1 MFSANSIGYVL
12 FYQALEDKTVIIIYE
27 SDYMIEN
34 KLENLKEIIKSLESV
49 VIAFSG
55 GVDST
60 LLTKVAFDILGDKAI
75 AVTARSE
82 TYTKSELEDAIEL
95 AKKIGIKHEVIVS
108 EELDIPEFSH
118 NPANRCYYCKKELL
132 KKLKE
137 IAETYGF
144 KNVIEGANF
153 DDADDYRPG
162 MMAVEEMGVRSPLKE
177 AKLTKSEIRD
187 LSKRFGLPTW
197 DKPSAACLASRFPYG
212 TEITREK
219 LNIIG
224 NAEAFLKCFGIRQ
237 LRVRHHDQI
246 ARIEV
251 TEKDM
256 DILIQNRQQIVN
268 KLKELGFKYVT
279 MDLQGYRTGSMNE
292 VL

>member
-1 MFSANSIGYVL
+1 MLEEKLN
-12 FYQALEDKTVIIIYE
+12 ALKQ
-27 SDYMIEN
+27 
-34 KLENLKEIIKSLESV
+34 IIKSLDSL

-60 LLTKVAFDILGDKAI
+60 LLAKVAYEVLGDKAI

-82 TYTKSELEDAIEL
+82 TYTKSELEDAIRIADE
-95 AKKIGIKHEVIVS
+95 IGIKHEIIVS

-118 NPANRCYYCKKELL
+118 NPTDRCYHCKKELL
-132 KKLKE
+132 RKLKG
-137 IAETYGF
+137 IAESKGY
-144 KNVIEGANF
+144 KNVIEGANL
-153 DDADDYRPG
+153 DDTGDFRPG
-162 MMAVEEMGVRSPLKE
+162 MKANAELGVVSPLKE
-177 AKLTKSEIRD
+177 AKLTKAEIRE
-187 LSKRFGLPTW
+187 LSKQFGLPTW

-212 TEITREK
+212 TEITRDK
-219 LNIIG
+219 LKIVG
-224 NAEAFLKCFGIRQ
+224 EAEAFLKSLGIVQ

-251 TEKDM
+251 AEKDM
-256 DILIQNRQQIVN
+256 IILFENRDKIVT

>member
-1 MFSANSIGYVL
+1 ML
-12 FYQALEDKTVIIIYE
+12 
-27 SDYMIEN
+27 EN
-34 KLENLKEIIKSLESV
+34 KLEDLKEIIKTLDSV

-60 LLTKVAFDILGDKAI
+60 LLSKIAFDVLGDKAL

-82 TYTKSELEDAIEL
+82 TYTKSELEDAIKL

-137 IAETYGF
+137 IAEAHDF
-144 KNVIEGANF
+144 KYIIEGANF
-153 DDADDYRPG
+153 DDTDDYRPG
-162 MMAVEEMGVRSPLKE
+162 MRAVEEMGVRSPLKE
-177 AKLTKSEIRD
+177 VKLTKAEIRE
-187 LSKRFGLPTW
+187 LSKQFGLPTW

-219 LNIIG
+219 LNVVG
-224 NAEAFLKCFGIRQ
+224 EAEVFLKSFDIRQ

-251 TEKDM
+251 AEKDM
-256 DILIQNRQQIVN
+256 EILLQNREQIVS
-268 KLKELGFKYVT
+268 KLKELGFTYVT
-279 MDLQGYRTGSMNE
+279 MDLQGYRRGSMNE
-292 VL
+292 IL

>member
-1 MFSANSIGYVL
+1 ML
-12 FYQALEDKTVIIIYE
+12 
-27 SDYMIEN
+27 EN
-34 KLENLKEIIKSLESV
+34 KLENLIEIIKSLEST

-60 LLTKVAFDILGDKAI
+60 LLAKVALDVLGDKAI

-95 AKKIGIKHEVIVS
+95 AKKIGIRHEVIVS

-153 DDADDYRPG
+153 DDTDDYRPG
-162 MMAVEEMGVRSPLKE
+162 MMAVDELGVRSPLKE

-212 TEITREK
+212 SEITREK
-219 LNIIG
+219 LNVVG
-224 NAEAFLKCFGIRQ
+224 EAEAFLKSLGIRQ

-251 TEKDM
+251 AEKDM
-256 DILIQNRQQIVN
+256 DILIQNRQQIVSE
-268 KLKELGFKYVT
+268 LKELGFKYVT

>member
-1 MFSANSIGYVL
+1 M
-12 FYQALEDKTVIIIYE
+12 LEDK
-27 SDYMIEN
+27 
-34 KLENLKEIIKSLESV
+34 LKSLKNIIKSLDSV

-60 LLTKVAFDILGDKAI
+60 LLAKVAYEVLGDKAL

-82 TYTKSELEDAIEL
+82 TYTKSELEDAIKL
-95 AKKIGIKHEVIVS
+95 AKEIGIKHEVIVS

-118 NPANRCYYCKKELL
+118 NPTDRCYHCKKELL
-132 KKLKE
+132 RKLKG
-137 IAETYGF
+137 IAESKGY

-153 DDADDYRPG
+153 DDTDDYRPG
-162 MMAVEEMGVRSPLKE
+162 MKATAELDVISPLKD
-177 AKLTKSEIRD
+177 AKLTKDEIRE

-212 TEITREK
+212 TEITRDK
-219 LNIIG
+219 LRVVG
-224 NAEAFLKCFGIRQ
+224 EAEAFIKTFGIIQ

-251 TEKDM
+251 AEKDM
-256 DILIQNRQQIVN
+256 TTLLENRKQIVE
-268 KLKELGFKYVT
+268 KLKSFGFKYVT
-279 MDLQGYRTGSMNE
+279 MDIQGYRTGSMNE

>member
-1 MFSANSIGYVL
+1 MIKNKGIYM
-12 FYQALEDKTVIIIYE
+12 LEDK
-27 SDYMIEN
+27 
-34 KLENLKEIIKSLESV
+34 LEALKDTLRSLESV

-60 LLTKVAFDILGDKAI
+60 LLAKIAFDVLGNKAL

-95 AKKIGIKHEVIVS
+95 AKKIGIKHEVVVS

-118 NPANRCYYCKKELL
+118 NPVNRCYYCKKELL
-132 KKLKE
+132 MKLKE
-137 IAETYGF
+137 IAEAHGF
-144 KNVIEGANF
+144 KHVIEGANF
-153 DDADDYRPG
+153 DDMGDYRPG
-162 MMAVEEMGVRSPLKE
+162 MKAVDETGVKSPLKD
-177 AKLTKSEIRD
+177 AKLTKAEIRE

-219 LNIIG
+219 LNIVG
-224 NAEAFLKCFGIRQ
+224 EAEVFLKSLGIRQ
-237 LRVRHHDQI
+237 LRVRHHNQI

-251 TEKDM
+251 AEKDM
-256 DILIQNRQQIVN
+256 EILLQNRQQIVSEI
-268 KLKELGFKYVT
+268 KKLGFNYVT

-292 VL
+292 IL

>member
-1 MFSANSIGYVL
+1 M
-12 FYQALEDKTVIIIYE
+12 LEDE
-27 SDYMIEN
+27 
-34 KLENLKEIIKSLESV
+34 LEALKDTLRSLESV

-60 LLTKVAFDILGDKAI
+60 LLAKIAFDVLGDKAL

-137 IAETYGF
+137 IAKAYSF
-144 KNVIEGANF
+144 KYVIEGANF
-153 DDADDYRPG
+153 DDTNDYRPG
-162 MMAVEEMGVRSPLKE
+162 MRAVEEMGVRSPLKE
-177 AKLTKSEIRD
+177 VKLTKAEIRE
-187 LSKRFGLPTW
+187 LSKQFGLPTW

-224 NAEAFLKCFGIRQ
+224 EAEAFLKSLGIHQ

-251 TEKDM
+251 AEKDM
-256 DILIQNRQQIVN
+256 EILFQNREQIVS
-268 KLKELGFKYVT
+268 KLKELGFTYVT
-279 MDLQGYRTGSMNE
+279 MDLQGYRRGSMNE
-292 VL
+292 IL

>member
-1 MFSANSIGYVL
+1 M
-12 FYQALEDKTVIIIYE
+12 LEDK
-27 SDYMIEN
+27 
-34 KLENLKEIIKSLESV
+34 LEALKDTLRSLESV

-60 LLTKVAFDILGDKAI
+60 LLAKIAFDVLGDKAL

-82 TYTKSELEDAIEL
+82 TYTKSELEDAIKL

-137 IAETYGF
+137 IAEAHDY
-144 KNVIEGANF
+144 KYIIEGANF
-153 DDADDYRPG
+153 DDTDDYRPG
-162 MMAVEEMGVRSPLKE
+162 MRAVEEMGVRSPLKE
-177 AKLTKSEIRD
+177 VKLTKAEIRE
-187 LSKRFGLPTW
+187 LSKQFGLPTW

-251 TEKDM
+251 AEKDM
-256 DILIQNRQQIVN
+256 EILLQNREQIVS
-268 KLKELGFKYVT
+268 KLKELGFTYVT
-279 MDLQGYRTGSMNE
+279 MDLQGYRRGSMNE
-292 VL
+292 IL

>member
-1 MFSANSIGYVL
+1 
-12 FYQALEDKTVIIIYE
+12 
-27 SDYMIEN
+27 MIEN

-60 LLTKVAFDILGDKAI
+60 LLAKVALDVLGDKVI

-95 AKKIGIKHEVIVS
+95 AKKIGIRHEVIVS

-137 IAETYGF
+137 IAEAYGF

-153 DDADDYRPG
+153 DDTDDYRPG
-162 MMAVEEMGVRSPLKE
+162 MIAVDEMGVRSPLKE

-212 TEITREK
+212 SEITREK
-219 LNIIG
+219 LNVIG
-224 NAEAFLKCFGIRQ
+224 EAEAFLKSLGIRQ

-251 TEKDM
+251 AEKDM
-256 DILIQNRQQIVN
+256 DILIQNRQQIVI

>member
-1 MFSANSIGYVL
+1 M
-12 FYQALEDKTVIIIYE
+12 LED
-27 SDYMIEN
+27 
-34 KLENLKEIIKSLESV
+34 KLENLIEIIKSLESV

-60 LLTKVAFDILGDKAI
+60 LLAKVALDVLRDRVI

-95 AKKIGIKHEVIVS
+95 AKMIGIRHEVIVS

-153 DDADDYRPG
+153 DDTDDYRPG
-162 MMAVEEMGVRSPLKE
+162 MMAVEEMGVSSPLKE

-212 TEITREK
+212 SEITREK
-219 LNIIG
+219 LNVIG
-224 NAEAFLKCFGIRQ
+224 EAEAFLKSLGIRQ

-251 TEKDM
+251 AEKDM
-256 DILIQNRQQIVN
+256 DILIQNRQQIVS

>member
-1 MFSANSIGYVL
+1 M
-12 FYQALEDKTVIIIYE
+12 LEDKLG
-27 SDYMIEN
+27 S
-34 KLENLKEIIKSLESV
+34 LRQIIKSLDSV

-60 LLTKVAFDILGDKAI
+60 LLAKVAYEVLEDKAL
-75 AVTARSE
+75 AVTAQSE

-95 AKKIGIKHEVIVS
+95 AKKIGIKHEVIVT

-118 NPANRCYYCKKELL
+118 NPTDRCYYCKKELL
-132 KKLKE
+132 SKLKE
-137 IAETYGF
+137 IAESRGY
-144 KNVIEGANF
+144 KYVIEGANL
-153 DDADDYRPG
+153 DDTSDFRPG
-162 MMAVEEMGVRSPLKE
+162 MKAVEEMGVKSPLMD
-177 AKLTKSEIRD
+177 AKLTKAEIRE
-187 LSKRFGLPTW
+187 LSKQLDLPTW

-212 TEITREK
+212 TEITRDK
-219 LNIIG
+219 LSLVG
-224 NAEAFLKCFGIRQ
+224 EAEAFLKSFGIVQ

-251 TEKDM
+251 SENDM
-256 DILIQNRQQIVN
+256 EILLQNREQII
-268 KLKELGFKYVT
+268 KKIKELGFKYVT